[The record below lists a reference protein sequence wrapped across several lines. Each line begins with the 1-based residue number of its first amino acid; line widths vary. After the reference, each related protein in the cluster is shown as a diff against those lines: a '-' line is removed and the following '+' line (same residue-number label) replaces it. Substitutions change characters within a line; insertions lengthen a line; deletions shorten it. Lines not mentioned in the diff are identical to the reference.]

1 MIDRKELLKDLQR
14 QVRRLEDDLREQ
26 IAALDEVYVRL
37 RAEYDHAF
45 KLGRTAATWT
55 AWRDDRVTQAAVAWV
70 LGTVFVRFCEDNRLL
85 ASPCLA
91 GPSSERMTLA
101 EEAQEQF
108 FQDCPAETD
117 RGWLLASFDA
127 IRVAK
132 ATDLLFSEQH
142 NPLYQIP
149 VSHDAAKALIAFWRR
164 RGEDGK
170 LVHDFRDPAWD
181 TRFIGDLYGDLSRG
195 TRFLGDLY
203 QGVSESARKTYA
215 LLQTPE
221 FVEEF
226 ILDLT
231 LKPAIDEFGYDVV
244 KLIDPTCGSGHFLLG
259 AFRRLLAK
267 WQVHSPDRDPQERV
281 RLALEAIHGVDVNP
295 FAVAIARFRLLLV
308 ALRAAGFTTLAQASG
323 YSFPINIAVGD
334 SLIRARQLAIE
345 GLGDEIA
352 EFQYATEDLDEFP
365 RILSDGRYHIVVGN
379 PPYVTVKDRKL
390 NQLYR
395 ERYNACH
402 MQYALSVPFAQR
414 FFELARTADTDGR
427 GAGYVGLITANS
439 FMKREFGKKLIE
451 EFFAQR
457 VELTHVIDT
466 SGVYIP
472 GHGTPT
478 VILIGQCLRKHGQ
491 YRADTVRAIL
501 GVRGEPSA
509 PDNPA
514 KGLVWRSIIE
524 NIDHPGV
531 ENEFISV
538 LDLPR
543 ERLGTHP
550 WTLSGAGA
558 IELLD
563 FLQETA
569 AQRLDSVTES
579 VGFMALTRED
589 DAYFVDNATA
599 RRCGILK
606 ETRPVGDGMSIRD
619 WSVYPFISTV
629 FPYTSDGARPQAS
642 LHAQRFLWPNQR
654 LLAIRRALSGT
665 HEQRGLPWFTY
676 SDFHPDRWASGKRLA
691 FAFVAT
697 HNHFVLDRGRKVFN
711 RSAPVIKLPAG
722 VSEEE
727 HLRLLGV
734 LNSSTTCFWLKQL
747 SHDKGIRGEGG
758 GFTSDDWEHFYEF
771 TGTKLEELPLPEAYP
786 LELAQQLDELA
797 QRLGR
802 VSPAAVAAERMPTRE
817 GLAEARRQ
825 WEATRGRMIALQEE
839 LDWQVYS
846 LYGLLVDE
854 LTAPVERVP
863 ELRLGERAFEI
874 VLARKMAAGEVE
886 TEWFVRHRSTPIT
899 EVPGH
904 WPAEY
909 RAVVEKRIGVIESN
923 RSIALI
929 ERPECKR
936 RWATEG
942 WEAMEAKALREWL
955 LDRCEARDL
964 WFHHVDG
971 MEQPRLLTTSQL
983 ADELRRDPDVV
994 AVGELRYAGKD
1005 LGAVVAELVA
1015 DEHVPYLAALRYKD
1029 SGLQKRADWEHTWDL
1044 QRQEDAAPTEEGKRK
1059 IRDGILVPPKYGSG
1073 DFLKTSYWRNRGK
1086 LDVPKERFISY
1097 PHASRD
1103 GDPALLLG
1111 WAGWDHRE
1119 QAQALATLVVE
1130 REQSDGW
1137 GPELLAPLLAGLR
1150 ELLPWVRQ
1158 WHSDFHPAYGGS
1170 PAMVYVGFLADYQN
1184 RLHLTDQ
1191 ELASWRPPK
1200 AARGR
1205 RKA

>member
-1 MIDRKELLKDLQR
+1 VIHRGKLLRDLQR

-26 IAALDEVYVRL
+26 VAELDHVYARL
-37 RAEYDHAF
+37 RAEYNRAF
-45 KLGRTAATWT
+45 ELGRTAASWT

-70 LGTVFVRFCEDNRLL
+70 LGTVFVRFCEDNHLL
-85 ASPCLA
+85 TSPYLA
-91 GPSSERMTLA
+91 GPSAEEITLA

-108 FQDCPAETD
+108 FRDHPAQTD

-132 ATDLLFSEQH
+132 AAELLFSEQH

-149 VSHDAAKALIAFWRR
+149 ISHDAAKVLIAFWRR

-181 TRFIGDLYGDLSRG
+181 TRFIGDLYEDLSRG

-203 QGVSESARKTYA
+203 QGVSESARRTYA

-231 LKPAIDEFGYDVV
+231 LKPAINEFGYDVV

-259 AFRRLLAK
+259 AFRRLFAN
-267 WQVHSPDRDPQERV
+267 WQVHAPARDPQERV
-281 RLALEAIHGVDVNP
+281 RLTLEAIHGVDVNP
-295 FAVAIARFRLLLV
+295 FAVAIARFRLLLA
-308 ALRAAGFTTLAQASG
+308 ALRAAGFITLAEASG

-334 SLIRARQLAIE
+334 SLIKARQLAIE

-352 EFQYATEDLDEFP
+352 QFQYSTEDLNEFP
-365 RILSDGRYHIVVGN
+365 GILSEGRYHVVVGN
-379 PPYVTVKDRKL
+379 PPYVTVKDRRL

-395 ERYNACH
+395 ELYDVCH
-402 MQYALSVPFAQR
+402 MQYALSIPFAQR
-414 FFELARTADTDGR
+414 FFELARTADADDR
-427 GAGYVGLITANS
+427 GAGYVGQITANS

-451 EFFAQR
+451 EFLSQR

-466 SGVYIP
+466 SGAYIP

-478 VILIGQCLRKHGQ
+478 VILIGQRLRQHRQ
-491 YRADTVRAIL
+491 HRTDTVRAIL

-514 KGLVWRSIIE
+514 KGLVWRSIME
-524 NIDHPGV
+524 NIDHPGA
-531 ENEFISV
+531 ENEYISV

-558 IELLD
+558 IELLEL
-563 FLQETA
+563 LQEIA
-569 AQRLDSVTES
+569 AQRLGSVTEAI
-579 VGFMALTRED
+579 GFMALTRED
-589 DAYFVDNATA
+589 DAYFIDDATA
-599 RRCGILK
+599 LRRGIIEAK
-606 ETRPVGDGMSIRD
+606 PVGDGVSIRD
-619 WSVYPFISTV
+619 WSVYPFISTI
-629 FPYTSDGARPQAS
+629 FPYTSDGTRPQAS
-642 LHAQRFLWPNQR
+642 LQAQRFLWPNRR

-676 SDFHPDRWASGKRLA
+676 SDFHPDRWASAKRLA

-697 HNHFVLDRGRKVFN
+697 HNHFVLDRGGKVFKQ
-711 RSAPVIKLPAG
+711 SAPVLKLAEAA
-722 VSEEE
+722 SKDKY
-727 HLRLLGV
+727 LRLLGV
-734 LNSSTTCFWLKQL
+734 LNSSTACFWLKQV
-747 SHDKGIRGEGG
+747 SQPKGGSGIGRGVQDEA
-758 GFTSDDWEHFYEF
+758 WENRYEF
-771 TGTKLEELPLPEAYP
+771 TGTKLEEFPLPATYP
-786 LELAQQLDELA
+786 LELARELDGLTH
-797 QRLGR
+797 RL
-802 VSPAAVAAERMPTRE
+802 AAVSAGAVVAEEIPTRE
-817 GLAEARRQ
+817 RLAEARRR
-825 WEATRGRMIALQEE
+825 WEVTRERMIALQEE

-846 LYGLLVDE
+846 LYGLLADE
-854 LTAPVERVP
+854 LTAPEQAVP

-874 VLARKMAAGEVE
+874 VLAGKMAAGEVE
-886 TEWFVRHRSTPIT
+886 TQWFARHGSTPIT
-899 EVPGH
+899 EIPEH
-904 WPAEY
+904 WPAAY
-909 RAVVEKRIGVIESN
+909 RAVVEKRISVIETN

-942 WEAMEAKALREWL
+942 WEVMEAKALREWL
-955 LDRCEARDL
+955 LDRCEARHL
-964 WFHHVDG
+964 WFHHVDE
-971 MEQPRLLTTSQL
+971 MEQPQLLTTSQL

-994 AVGELRYAGKD
+994 SVAELRYPGKD

-1015 DEHVPYLAALRYKD
+1015 DEHVPHLASLRYKD

-1044 QRQEDAAPTEEGKRK
+1044 QRQEDAASTEEEKRK
-1059 IRDGILVPPKYGSG
+1059 IRDSIPVPPKYSSG
-1073 DFLKTSYWRNRGK
+1073 DFVKNSYWRNRGK

-1130 REQSDGW
+1130 REQGDGW
-1137 GPELLAPLLAGLR
+1137 GAERLAPLLAGLR
-1150 ELLPWVRQ
+1150 EVLPWVRQ
-1158 WHSDFHPAYGGS
+1158 WHDEFHPAYGGS
-1170 PAMVYVGFLADYQN
+1170 PAHVYAGFLADYQN

-1191 ELASWRPPK
+1191 ELASGRPPK
-1200 AARGR
+1200 PVRGR